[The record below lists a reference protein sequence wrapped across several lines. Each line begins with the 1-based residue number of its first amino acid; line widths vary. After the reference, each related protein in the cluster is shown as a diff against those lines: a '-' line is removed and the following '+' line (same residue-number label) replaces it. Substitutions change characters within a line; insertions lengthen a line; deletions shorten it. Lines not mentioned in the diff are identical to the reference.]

1 MLKAILRAGFVSL
14 LLGSPAW
21 AQVEP
26 TPADPSGAQ
35 VQPTPEDPAG
45 AEVSPVPPA
54 TTLSADDVSD
64 EQVEQLASALLQI
77 EPMLREAT
85 DDLASAE
92 TDEQRQEIAT
102 SFEQEA
108 TETVEGT
115 GLSVDV
121 YRQLIELAN
130 SNPEFGQRVAA
141 QLDELQ
147 PEMSTED
154 PATSQPVEEAT
165 PSE

>member
-1 MLKAILRAGFVSL
+1 MLKAILQAGLVAL

-26 TPADPSGAQ
+26 TPEDPSGAALE
-35 VQPTPEDPAG
+35 PSSEDPAG
-45 AEVSPVPPA
+45 AEVTPMTPA
-54 TTLSADDVSD
+54 LSAEDVSD

-77 EPMLREAT
+77 EPMLRQAS
-85 DDLASAE
+85 DNLAAAE
-92 TDEQRQEIAT
+92 TDEQRQEIAA

-108 TETVEGT
+108 AETVEGT
-115 GLSVDV
+115 GLSVDL

-130 SNPEFGQRVAA
+130 SNPQFNERVAA
-141 QLDELQ
+141 QLDQLQ
-147 PEMSTED
+147 PELSTED
-154 PATSQPVEEAT
+154 SATSEPAEEAT

>member
-1 MLKAILRAGFVSL
+1 MLKAILRAGFVAL

-26 TPADPSGAQ
+26 TP
-35 VQPTPEDPAG
+35 EDPDG
-45 AEVSPVPPA
+45 AAVTPVAPPA
-54 TTLSADDVSD
+54 TLNAEEVSD

-77 EPMLREAT
+77 EPMLRQAT
-85 DDLASAE
+85 DNLAAAE

-108 TETVEGT
+108 TETVVET
-115 GLSVDV
+115 GLSVDL

-130 SNPEFGQRVAA
+130 SNPQFGQRVAA

-154 PATSQPVEEAT
+154 PAPGDPAEEAT

>member
-1 MLKAILRAGFVSL
+1 MLKAILQAGFVAL

-26 TPADPSGAQ
+26 TP
-35 VQPTPEDPAG
+35 EDPAG
-45 AEVSPVPPA
+45 AEVTPVAPPA
-54 TTLSADDVSD
+54 TLNAEEVSD

-77 EPMLREAT
+77 EPMLRQAT
-85 DDLASAE
+85 DNLAAAE

-108 TETVEGT
+108 TETVVET
-115 GLSVDV
+115 GLSVDL

-130 SNPEFGQRVAA
+130 SNPQFGQRVAA

-154 PATSQPVEEAT
+154 PATGEPAEEAT